1 MKVLITAPRGKMGK
15 CLVKAA
21 SERSDMEI
29 LAGLGIKGREYIGQ
43 DIGNVAAVGR
53 EIGAP
58 VVGALEAVT
67 LKSEGKPIIEACDM
81 IIDFSTTELSMEV
94 LAMAQKYRKSIICGT
109 TGFSF
114 FQMERF
120 HQAALEIPVL
130 CAANTSSMVHLMK
143 QAIAFTAKNL
153 KGKVDIDIIEMH
165 NSTKVDSPS
174 GTAKEIEEVINRES
188 GMSIRPGGIHS
199 LRTGDV
205 PSSHTVIFGG
215 QGERIEIIHH
225 AHNWDCYAVGA
236 CEAAGFLFGKEPG
249 LYTMED
255 VIQQQQQ

>member
-1 MKVLITAPRGKMGK
+1 MKVIITAPRGKMGK
-15 CLVKAA
+15 CIVKAA
-21 SERSDMEI
+21 AERSDMEI
-29 LAGLGIKGREYIGQ
+29 IAGLGIKGKEYIGQ

-67 LKSEGKPIIEACDM
+67 LKSDGKPIIEACDL
-81 IIDFSTTELSMEV
+81 ILDFSTTELSMEV
-94 LAMAQKYRKSIICGT
+94 LAMAQKYRKPIICGT

-114 FQMERF
+114 FQMEKF
-120 HQAALEIPVL
+120 NQAALEIPVL
-130 CAANTSSMVHLMK
+130 HAANTSGMVHLMK
-143 QAIAFTAKNL
+143 QAVAFLAKSM
-153 KGKVDIDIIEMH
+153 KGKVEIDIIEMH
-165 NSTKVDSPS
+165 SATKVDSPS

-188 GMSIRPGGIHS
+188 GMSIKPGSIHS

-205 PSSHTVIFGG
+205 PSSHIVVFGG
-215 QGERIEIIHH
+215 QGERIEITHH

-236 CEAAGFLFGKEPG
+236 CDAAEFLMGKEPG

-255 VIQQQQQ
+255 VIQKG